1 MSLSGPGSRLDSHQS
16 DNLATL
22 RRKGLSFKLATRANA
37 TVLEYARKL
46 SNPNSK
52 RPVDGELFM
61 VATSGSSTAIV
72 NTLSLSHGVTA
83 REIELPDYDKDRLED
98 VGFLTAMTLVLLGNY
113 AQTGH
118 FGGPLAY
125 TPYAV
130 TSHLVGPDLGGLRYD
145 YRRPKHPYS
154 DRFMLAG
161 GHNAPVTYALWMILG
176 EALARKHALTGD
188 DRYAADPNTSMLSID
203 ALGFRRGRGAL
214 DTLLQE
220 NDLVDHPLMAQA
232 KIRGIRSLAGH
243 SETTDLTNDVNGGP
257 SGIGIATSA
266 GKAAFWDI
274 VGAPDSLKIMAIEG
288 EFAMTSGHSQEMKT
302 AAVAQQVGKRL
313 RILLSYNNAG
323 IDDELVGSVIR
334 PVYDAYRIEDQWAA
348 YGWNVMTL
356 DNGNDYDQVVAAFK
370 TMEEWDH
377 EDDRP
382 MIVVGKTVKGWWPA
396 AVDGQIPGYGEQV
409 VSYHSHPYNLAMNG
423 DYFVGLAETFERRF
437 GVEFEGIRDGAV
449 SDDRDRLIQFKK
461 NIDVAMSVLEKN
473 GLGDW
478 IADRLVELGESVD
491 DSLPLRI
498 DRATDPFKDPRLA
511 VKNLPVEPQ
520 NLTVTNPS
528 TGEEKGLSIK
538 LFEEPGNVRGTRR
551 AISEIIKW
559 ANYVTNNRFIVV
571 AADLAE
577 SINVEHGAIWDTFDP
592 VANPSGG
599 RLKAA
604 IQEAGNAST
613 AIGLVG
619 QSVSLDPDEHVG
631 VWALSGT
638 YGAFTPLMYLP
649 SRVWSQQNQDS
660 PFRTGVLHILAGH
673 SGPETAA
680 DARTHFGI
688 FSPQVWK
695 LFPRGQAITLSFW
708 DYNDVAPSYF
718 AAAEIAA
725 REKEVGVIVL
735 EVARPDFP
743 VADRSTF
750 ADTDLRAAA
759 KGFYLIRDFDPDKP
773 RHGSVVVQGSSST
786 VNLVSVLPRLEEEG
800 VNVRVIAAISDELF
814 TRQSQEYQDSV
825 LPASA
830 KYDMMIVT
838 TGTRR
843 MWPVQNVGPL
853 TDEYSL
859 TSDWDNQWL
868 TGGSESDVIA
878 EAHLDADS
886 IYAGIK
892 RFANER
898 ESRMSRQRDALAVL
912 G

>member
-1 MSLSGPGSRLDSHQS
+1 
-16 DNLATL
+16 
-22 RRKGLSFKLATRANA
+22 
-37 TVLEYARKL
+37 
-46 SNPNSK
+46 
-52 RPVDGELFM
+52 M
-61 VATSGSSTAIV
+61 VATSGSSTATV
-72 NTLSLSHGVTA
+72 NTLSISHGLSR
-83 REIELPDYDKDRLED
+83 REVELPDYDRERIED

-125 TPYAV
+125 TPYTVA
-130 TSHLVGPDLGGLRYD
+130 SHLIGPDLGGLRYD

-176 EALARKHALTGD
+176 EALARKHAATGD
-188 DRYAADPNTSMLSID
+188 DRYYADPDTSMLSID

-214 DTLLQE
+214 DTILQD
-220 NDLVDHPLMAQA
+220 NNLQDHPLMAQA
-232 KIRGIRSLAGH
+232 AIRGIRSLAGH

-323 IDDELVGSVIR
+323 IDDELVGSVIK
-334 PVYDAYRIEDQWAA
+334 PVYDAYKIEDQWAA

-356 DNGNDYDQVVAAFK
+356 DDGNDYDQVVAALK

-396 AVDGQIPGYGEQV
+396 AQNGHIPGYGEQV
-409 VSYHSHPYNLAMNG
+409 VSYQSHPYNMAMNG
-423 DYFVGLAETFERRF
+423 DYFVGLANTFEEKF
-437 GVEFEGIRDGAV
+437 GVEFEGIRNGAV
-449 SDDRDRLIQFKK
+449 SDERERLIQFKK
-461 NIDVAMSVLEKN
+461 NMDVAMSVLDQN

-478 IADRLVELGESVD
+478 LANRLVELGESVD
-491 DSLPLRI
+491 DGLPLRV
-498 DRATDPFKDPRLA
+498 DRTSNPFKDSRLS
-511 VKNLPVEPQ
+511 VENLPVEAQ
-520 NLTVTNPS
+520 NVTVSNPAM
-528 TGEEKGLSIK
+528 GEEKDLSIK

-559 ANYVTNNRFIVV
+559 MNYVTENRFIVV

-649 SRVWSQQNQDS
+649 ARVWSQQNQDS

-688 FSPQVWK
+688 FAPQVWK
-695 LFPRGQAITLSFW
+695 LFPRDQVIVLSFW
-708 DYNDVAPSYF
+708 DYNDVAPGYF

-725 REKEVGVIVL
+725 NDPKVGVIVI

-743 VADRSTF
+743 VSDRSTF
-750 ADTDLRAAA
+750 ADTDLKAAA
-759 KGFYLIRDFDPDKP
+759 KGFYIIRDFDPDKP
-773 RHGSVVVQGSSST
+773 KDGYVMVQGSSST
-786 VNLVSVLPRLEEEG
+786 VNLVSVLSRLEEEG
-800 VNVRVIAAISDELF
+800 VNVRVIAAISEELF
-814 TRQSQEYQDSV
+814 RRQSQEYQDSV

-830 KYDMMIVT
+830 KYDLMVVT

-868 TGGSESDVIA
+868 TGGSEADVIA
-878 EAHLDADS
+878 EAHLDAES
-886 IYAGIK
+886 IYKGIK
-892 RFANER
+892 RFAADR
-898 ESRMSRQRDALAVL
+898 DSRLSRQREALSAL